1 MPRVLNYRHAVT
13 QHVARRTRR
22 WVDATPQP
30 THEPKAID
38 EGDGMCR
45 WLPGSASK
53 RREMSDG
60 LKRRRFETS
69 KIDGSM
75 MGVCLVGSLASGGL
89 GAG

>member
-38 EGDGMCR
+38 EGDGMNHR
-45 WLPGSASK
+45 AVVHVLRAW
-53 RREMSDG
+53 
-60 LKRRRFETS
+60 
-69 KIDGSM
+69 
-75 MGVCLVGSLASGGL
+75 
-89 GAG
+89 